1 LLALLGTEPESKG
14 NDSLSLQAFLTQVT
28 RVRLKLQQISQ
39 ATDPQAIS
47 QALAQNV
54 FQGNSVEL
62 TDTQAY
68 ANLIAASLGAEWG
81 SIGQTLFVQP
91 LDQAWQHVLQPS
103 ARALNQQWQ
112 RAIVDHWNNA
122 FASRYPFA
130 ATNSDASL
138 PMLGQLIR
146 ADSGRIEQ
154 FLQQQLSGVVRK
166 EGNRWV
172 ADPRHSQGLRLNP
185 QFLKAINQLGELAD
199 VLYTDGGMGLSFEL
213 QGKPV
218 RDIVNTTFVL
228 NGEKHHYFN
237 QREFWQRFNW
247 PGRGDHPGVM
257 LTWTSVK
264 ASERLYGDFAG
275 TWGLIRLLEK
285 AKVTTLD
292 DGDSRYRVEITAP
305 DGLNLTWHLRTELG
319 AGPLALL
326 KLRGFKL
333 PRQIFLAQE
342 AKAQPYAKNGDY
354 P

>member
-1 LLALLGTEPESKG
+1 
-14 NDSLSLQAFLTQVT
+14 
-28 RVRLKLQQISQ
+28 
-39 ATDPQAIS
+39 
-47 QALAQNV
+47 
-54 FQGNSVEL
+54 
-62 TDTQAY
+62 
-68 ANLIAASLGAEWG
+68 
-81 SIGQTLFVQP
+81 
-91 LDQAWQHVLQPS
+91 
-103 ARALNQQWQ
+103 
-112 RAIVDHWNNA
+112 
-122 FASRYPFA
+122 
-130 ATNSDASL
+130 
-138 PMLGQLIR
+138 
-146 ADSGRIEQ
+146 
-154 FLQQQLSGVVRK
+154 
-166 EGNRWV
+166 
-172 ADPRHSQGLRLNP
+172 
-185 QFLKAINQLGELAD
+185 
-199 VLYTDGGMGLSFEL
+199 MGLSFEL

-285 AKVTTLD
+285 AKVTSLD